1 MKKKVIT
8 ALGLIFMVISILWLV
23 SFAATNS
30 EAYIPSETSTE
41 TEEVMTLNEQGL
53 PIAGVETVFAMQRT
67 ATLEEKQP
75 EIIKLETKYFE
86 RIESTSKE
94 ELEKELERCERRMK
108 AANLILEG
116 CEMIGYEEN
125 HPVVDLANR
134 EYSNAEEDYNYYKP
148 IYDEIVEQ
156 EAWLRRAEEY
166 PAATEVWLYCK
177 NVLGYNDY
185 VIAGIMGNLM
195 SEVGG
200 QTLNLDYTAQNNS
213 YYGMC
218 QWKKATYSEIV
229 GADLNIQCEF
239 LGSTIEYEF
248 DTFGKAYASN
258 FDYEA
263 FLALDDERAA
273 ALAFAKCYER
283 CGSGSYKV
291 RQNNAE
297 FAYEYFTTY

>member
-8 ALGLIFMVISILWLV
+8 ALGLIFMVISIYMLV

-53 PIAGVETVFAMQRT
+53 PIAGVETVMALSPR
-67 ATLEEKQP
+67 LIVEEES

-94 ELEKELERCERRMK
+94 ELERELDKCERRMN

-116 CEMIGYEEN
+116 CEMIEYEED

-134 EYSNAEEDYNYYKP
+134 EYANAEEDYNYYKP

-156 EAWLRRAEEY
+156 EIWLARAQEY

-200 QTLNLDYTAQNNS
+200 QTLNLDYTASNNS

-218 QWKKATYSEIV
+218 QWKKATYSEVV
-229 GADLNIQCEF
+229 GADLNTQCEF
-239 LGSTIEYEF
+239 LGNTIEYEF
-248 DTFGKAYASN
+248 DTFGNAYASN
-258 FDYEA
+258 FDYDS
-263 FLALDDERAA
+263 FLAMEDERAA

-283 CGSGSYKV
+283 CGSGSYGV